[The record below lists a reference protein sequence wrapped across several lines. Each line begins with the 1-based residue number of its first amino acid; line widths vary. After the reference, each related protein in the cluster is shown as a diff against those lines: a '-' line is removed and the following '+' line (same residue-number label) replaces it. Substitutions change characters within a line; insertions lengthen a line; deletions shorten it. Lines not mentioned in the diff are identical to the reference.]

1 MKEVIWQLKKGSI
14 WGGER
19 QRRGQNGRTQCSSTS
34 CLLCAPYRYS
44 KMLHRIAVCLV
55 GCRGHCRNIAIEA
68 RSLFVRAPEAVVEEE
83 HLNFW
88 SSLPGQSS
96 GPPRPLPLPN
106 SRLDFILTLSSSSF
120 TSLFFAFIRRF
131 RREVRTVCAVC
142 GSPLSEL
149 WWSQAILVGCTAPRR
164 ISR

>member
-1 MKEVIWQLKKGSI
+1 MANAN
-14 WGGER
+14 
-19 QRRGQNGRTQCSSTS
+19 GQNSVLEH
-34 CLLCAPYRYS
+34 LLPPVRPPDRYS

-68 RSLFVRAPEAVVEEE
+68 RRLFVRAPEAVVEEE

-88 SSLPGQSS
+88 SSLPGESS

-120 TSLFFAFIRRF
+120 TSLFYASTGRSRK
-131 RREVRTVCAVC
+131 EVRTLCAAC

-149 WWSQAILVGCTAPRR
+149 WWSQAILVGCAA
-164 ISR
+164 SRKILR